1 MHTLYYYNLTGLLS
15 LQLLQQIAFPVYVPF
30 YKDITNTP
38 SLNLATRLMYFSDE
52 NPSHT
57 KRLKFGSLLILVQ
70 ILAKYPQTILTL
82 LYKKG
87 KKLVQMAPGYFILL
101 YRRQKLIYYLSFRYH
116 KHKHVTVNRLNFKVI
131 CILRGKNDDL
141 YSPLRTPTHHQY

>member
-1 MHTLYYYNLTGLLS
+1 
-15 LQLLQQIAFPVYVPF
+15 
-30 YKDITNTP
+30 
-38 SLNLATRLMYFSDE
+38 MYFSDE

-87 KKLVQMAPGYFILL
+87 KKLVQTAQGYFILL

-141 YSPLRTPTHHQY
+141 YSPLRTPTHHQYWASSSTWQAEQTDGIQTRPPCRHPRGDRSLPELRKRSGPQGYT